1 MAALSFRTHKKTID
15 LTLRI
20 LREQAAARRPR

>member
-1 MAALSFRTHKKTID
+1 MVALSFRTHLKTID

-20 LREQAAARRPR
+20 LREQVEAATSG